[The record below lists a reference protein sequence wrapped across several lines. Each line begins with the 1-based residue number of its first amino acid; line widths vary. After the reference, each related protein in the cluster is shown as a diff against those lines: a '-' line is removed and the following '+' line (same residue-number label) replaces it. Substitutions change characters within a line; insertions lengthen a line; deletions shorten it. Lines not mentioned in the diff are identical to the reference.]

1 MQRTKWLAA
10 GMLAVLLAS
19 AAPAVIADPVVK
31 IGYVNTERIMR
42 ESTAAKAAEERL
54 SREFAPRGKE
64 LQAMN
69 AKLKAAAD
77 QFEKDGPVLTDAQRA
92 QRQRALQ
99 EMDIEFQ
106 RKRREFQDDLNQRKN
121 EELQALLGNAQRVVR
136 QIAQQQK
143 YDVILQDAVYVNP
156 RIDITDQVLK
166 ALDQNGH

>member
-1 MQRTKWLAA
+1 M
-10 GMLAVLLAS
+10 S
-19 AAPAVIADPVVK
+19 
-31 IGYVNTERIMR
+31 
-42 ESTAAKAAEERL
+42 
-54 SREFAPRGKE
+54 
-64 LQAMN
+64 

-121 EELQALLGNAQRVVR
+121 EELQTLLGNAQRIVR

-156 RIDITDQVLK
+156 KIDITDQVLK
-166 ALDQNGH
+166 ALDQNAH